1 MAYRNQSFTT
11 HLHRNTC
18 TWVPYVTNIQH
29 CFDWICMFIFPLDM
43 FLVLSRQHLIDSSLL
58 LYLFNCFFKTS
69 MVIGR
74 PGLTGVVVPDHVV

>member
-1 MAYRNQSFTT
+1 MAYRNQLFTT

-18 TWVPYVTNIQH
+18 TWVRYVTHIQH
-29 CFDWICMFIFPLDM
+29 RFDWICMFIFPLDM